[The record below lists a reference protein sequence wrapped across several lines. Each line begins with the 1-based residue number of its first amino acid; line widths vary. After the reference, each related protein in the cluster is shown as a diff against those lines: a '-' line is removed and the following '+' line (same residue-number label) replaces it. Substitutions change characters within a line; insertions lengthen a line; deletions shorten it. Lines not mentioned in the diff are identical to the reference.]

1 VTQLHFFHAI
11 ADAIRHSDA
20 HADMLE
26 LHRKAAELRQAL
38 ASYLDRYGDR
48 DLSAESLD
56 MVAARLSPEDRED
69 YLEQIQSEI
78 GDWDRNA
85 FADVG
90 GFHWTLSNFTSLIE
104 SQLYEPIKRNTSET
118 DTDLEDSDDGA
129 TAIIA
134 EATA

>member
-1 VTQLHFFHAI
+1 MTKGQFFHVI
-11 ADAIRHSDA
+11 ADAIRHSEA
-20 HADMLE
+20 HADMLDLHHKADE
-26 LHRKAAELRQAL
+26 LQQAL

-48 DLSAESLD
+48 DLAAESLD
-56 MVAARLSPEDRED
+56 MVTARLNPEDCED

-85 FADVG
+85 FSDVG
-90 GFHWTLSNFTSLIE
+90 GFHWTLNNFTSLIE
-104 SQLYEPIKRNTSET
+104 SQLYEPIKRDSSET